1 MKLRIGPLPGRPSS
15 GKTPFR
21 EACKHAAYMLAAC
34 LLLVAALLPSA
45 PLSAHGG
52 GKQQLAGEPAG
63 PYRLYVW
70 SSPDPWRVGEA
81 HTTVAVTRLLPS
93 GEETPATGLQVF
105 VTYNQDSRQ
114 DRIAAVEQM
123 GAQAGY
129 YEADNAVAAAGD
141 WQVTVEVA
149 GAEGAG
155 MASFTETVLP
165 ANQFNWWLIG
175 GGVLLALLLLGYFGT
190 RKAGLSRQTPSSGK
204 PSPAQRGAS
213 L

>member
-1 MKLRIGPLPGRPSS
+1 M
-15 GKTPFR
+15 
-21 EACKHAAYMLAAC
+21 
-34 LLLVAALLPSA
+34 AALLPAA

-70 SSPDPWRVGEA
+70 TSPEPWRVGEA
-81 HTTVAVTRLLPS
+81 HTTVAVTRLLS
-93 GEETPATGLQVF
+93 GGEETPATDLQVF
-105 VTYNQDSRQ
+105 VTYNQGAQ
-114 DRIAAVEQM
+114 QKRIAAVEQV

-129 YEADNAVAAAGD
+129 YEADNAVAAAGE
-141 WQVTVEVA
+141 WQVTIEVA
-149 GAEGAG
+149 GVEGAG
-155 MASFTETVLP
+155 MASFAEAVLP

-190 RKAGLSRQTPSSGK
+190 RKARLPGSPLSSRK
-204 PSPAQRGAS
+204 PSHAQRGAR